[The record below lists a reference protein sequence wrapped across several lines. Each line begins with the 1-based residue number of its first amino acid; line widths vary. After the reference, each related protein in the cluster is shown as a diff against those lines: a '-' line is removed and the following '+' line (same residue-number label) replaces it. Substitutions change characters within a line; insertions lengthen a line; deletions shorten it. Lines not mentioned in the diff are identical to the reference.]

1 MGLGSLKCTRFFVPR
16 DCGYNLTYSATQV
29 PVDNATSS
37 TMDVDVA
44 QDEQLNKAIA
54 ESLAMSTTVDEVDE
68 LIPPDEFVRKDTR

>member
-1 MGLGSLKCTRFFVPR
+1 MGLGSIKRTRFLVSR
-16 DCGYNLTYSATQV
+16 DCGFNLTSSALQV
-29 PVDNATSS
+29 PVDHGTSS

-68 LIPPDEFVRKDTR
+68 LIPPEELLRKDNR